1 MKGKQ
6 QKKEEIDLTTLPK
19 ANMVVSSLMLNF
31 KNPDNKLKLFEN
43 FYKGLQND
51 PLYFFITREHII
63 EYAKE
68 QKSTKIFPIPK
79 LKIPKMLPLSQKKI

>member
-1 MKGKQ
+1 MKGK
-6 QKKEEIDLTTLPK
+6 QKKEEIDITTLPK
-19 ANMVVSSLMLNF
+19 ANMVISSLMLNI
-31 KNPDNKLKLFEN
+31 KNPDNKLKFFEY

-68 QKSTKIFPIPK
+68 QKIYEDLSDPK
-79 LKIPKMLPLSQKKI
+79 AKLQKMLHLNKKKI